1 MSKIP
6 KKTKKAILDAIK
18 QSFIDKVSEYPEYN
32 NAPELWQTEEKE
44 LWDNLSDLA
53 DRAVSNVE
61 KVINV

>member
-6 KKTKKAILDAIK
+6 KKTKKAILDAI
-18 QSFIDKVSEYPEYN
+18 QQAFVDKVSEYPEYN
-32 NAPELWQTEEKE
+32 NAPELWQREEKE

-53 DRAVSNVE
+53 DKAISNVE

>member
-1 MSKIP
+1 MPEIARNEIKE
-6 KKTKKAILDAIK
+6 TKECSIKAMNVN
-18 QSFIDKVSEYPEYN
+18 F
-32 NAPELWQTEEKE
+32 QTEEKE